1 MNRRKQGR
9 FHHIL
14 KTVHAYSVENELQA
28 KNHLPAS
35 NLEHGWIIDSA
46 ASAHM
51 TPFKKDCSDIQ
62 NTNRRIY
69 LADGS
74 SVICK
79 SSGSINIPITKNKRN
94 LGTLKFEDVLIVP
107 NLDRRLF
114 SVNSFL
120 NKGNNWIHFEKN
132 HIVLGIYGTVKKNL
146 TVCPFW

>member
-132 HIVLGIYGTVKKNL
+132 HIVLGIYDTVKKNL